1 MMIHM
6 MDIERIVMFAGMGL
20 AVAVGVFI
28 LWGPSPKPRRRG
40 KVVGISNL
48 GYTCFLNSLLQALA
62 ACPTFITWL
71 QKQREKNNKCQFT
84 AALVSAF
91 EKINGHTDDLYGDVT
106 TIEIITALGSQW
118 SFAPGY
124 QDAHEL
130 FHILLNAL
138 QAEIQTINRQGCLSD
153 ALPRNSVVVM
163 DLKNSGDQI
172 GFRSVSCNDIV
183 SAERNPNSMNGF
195 DTNCNNH
202 MTISTP
208 SISSHIPSE
217 YKPGK
222 ILDRSSEMLSQLKR
236 YDTENEEPI
245 WNYLCKVS
253 TYLPPIWN
261 EVHPFSG
268 LLTSQLQCINCNWK
282 TPVRYDKLES
292 ISLPL
297 PAFGPVLQW
306 KHLTLIELFSRF
318 VSSEVVHDVECDGC
332 ASRCDAVK
340 TLTLGKLPKC
350 LCIHIPRTTW
360 SSSGRPIK
368 RDDAILFSVTLILDP
383 FTFIEA
389 KKRLAKG
396 DAQAMLLLTNQQSTN
411 GKHKYQLQ
419 AVVEH
424 RGSVDAGHFV
434 CYRRGTKP
442 GQWLYTSDSTVE
454 HISLTDVL
462 RANPYLLFYE
472 RIHEL
477 NP

>member
-1 MMIHM
+1 M
-6 MDIERIVMFAGMGL
+6 MDVDKIAVFAGVGL
-20 AVAVGVFI
+20 AVAVGAFV

-62 ACPTFITWL
+62 ACPTLITWL
-71 QKQREKNNKCQFT
+71 QRQREKNEKCNFT
-84 AALVSAF
+84 TTLLSVF

-106 TIEIITALGSQW
+106 PIEIISSLGSQW

-138 QAEIQTINRQGCLSD
+138 QAEIQPINRRGCLSD
-153 ALPRNSVVVM
+153 ALPRSPLVVA
-163 DLKNSGDQI
+163 DLKGSGEPI
-172 GFRSVSCNDIV
+172 GLRSVSCNDIV
-183 SAERNPNSMNGF
+183 SAERNPNSMHGF

-222 ILDRSSEMLSQLKR
+222 ILDRSSEMLSQHKR
-236 YDTENEEPI
+236 YDAENDEPI
-245 WNYLCKVS
+245 WNYLCEVS
-253 TYLPPIWN
+253 LINMPPIWN

-282 TPVRYDKLES
+282 SPVRYDKLES

-297 PAFGPVLQW
+297 PAPGSVLQW
-306 KHLTLIELFSRF
+306 KQHTLIELFSRF
-318 VSSEVVHDVECDGC
+318 VSSEIVHDVECDGC

-360 SSSGRPIK
+360 SSSGMPIK
-368 RDDAILFSVTLILDP
+368 RDDPVVFSDTLVLDP

-396 DAQAMLLLTNQQSTN
+396 DAQAMLLLTNQRSTY

-424 RGSVDAGHFV
+424 RGPVDAGHFV
-434 CYRRGTKP
+434 CYRRGTRP
-442 GQWLYTSDSTVE
+442 DRWLYTSDSTVE
-454 HISLTDVL
+454 NTSLTDVL
-462 RANPYLLFYE
+462 CASPYLLFYE

-477 NP
+477 HA